1 MDVNAHVILVKKEC
15 NQLTNQSAPHPFL
28 FLCPVCPTSKTTWM
42 WHLPIWIPTHPQDS
56 SSVTPVLPD
65 KWNYLL
71 SGVTCLEELPVQWSY
86 LFSYI
91 ICLIYCLSLAFLC
104 CFYSDCMCP
113 YGSCPSQEKSW
124 PWRGLILLKRNIDID
139 QVIIIIWMFHSHW
152 NI

>member
-42 WHLPIWIPTHPQDS
+42 WHLPIWTPTHPQDS

-71 SGVTCLEELPVQWSY
+71 SGVTCLEELPVQSSY

-91 ICLIYCLSLAFLC
+91 ICLIYCLSLKFF
-104 CFYSDCMCP
+104 CFFILIVCAHMGAVP
-113 YGSCPSQEKSW
+113 
-124 PWRGLILLKRNIDID
+124 RGKKAD
-139 QVIIIIWMFHSHW
+139 HGGG
-152 NI
+152 